1 MGYKSK
7 LLYELDYLEY
17 VLETGMWDDEAT
29 ILTDK
34 EIEDLKRRIEDVKE
48 DIETDLLL
56 LGGGYEYCRGKQEVR
71 GSVLRMG

>member
-34 EIEDLKRRIEDVKE
+34 EIEDLKRRIEDLKE
-48 DIETDLLL
+48 DIETEDYLERHGECALN
-56 LGGGYEYCRGKQEVR
+56 GVNERDFY
-71 GSVLRMG
+71 

>member
-48 DIETDLLL
+48 DIETEDYLERYGECALN
-56 LGGGYEYCRGKQEVR
+56 GVNERDFY
-71 GSVLRMG
+71 